1 MIDPLEL
8 ADSGIFQCFATNDA
22 GETNGAT
29 WLRVV
34 SKCACTFHF
43 EKDDLYGRRS
53 IIKGLFQEHVDLLVF
68 KYSVCLYLVLRTGIY
83 Y

>member
-1 MIDPLEL
+1 MYTDAYGLDRGVRGVKLQSVINRYSQHPNGNLLIDPLEL

-34 SKCACTFHF
+34 SKCACTF
-43 EKDDLYGRRS
+43 L
-53 IIKGLFQEHVDLLVF
+53 
-68 KYSVCLYLVLRTGIY
+68 
-83 Y
+83 